1 MSRGDTPASSSP
13 PPSSAGPSGTATFA
27 RQDWDNGHWG
37 IQTWLERTAWKT
49 LKNTSYGRPIDD
61 DAPHPA
67 LFEDPLLQQVYLTD
81 LALFVGAE
89 RTSYHAVAGMMRCA
103 PDELAEMQLGT
114 QVLDEC
120 RHYEVFC
127 KRMADMGVTPEKRN
141 KLIDRYTTPA
151 LRSFYDL
158 ILEQVDKK
166 DFYAASIAQNLIMEG
181 MAYPVYRYEIRYWS
195 KIDPGLTRTI
205 QGAFADEAHHV
216 GFGEAVNRAYAE
228 RMGSDER
235 NRIRSLARQF
245 GSLMRQTFE
254 EVINRYIGLYQECA
268 NQYMDVMGDIEIFRG
283 RKMADTSEE
292 DQVRIVLKEI
302 EDEHQSR
309 LERIGLA

>member
-1 MSRGDTPASSSP
+1 MFVP
-13 PPSSAGPSGTATFA
+13 
-27 RQDWDNGHWG
+27 QDWDNGHWG
-37 IQTWLERTAWKT
+37 IQTWLERTAWRT
-49 LKNTSYGRPIDD
+49 LKNTSYGRSDTPGE

-67 LFEDPLLQQVYLTD
+67 LFEDPLLQQVYLMD
-81 LALFVGAE
+81 IALFIGAE
-89 RTSYHAVAGMMRCA
+89 HTSYQAVSGMMRCA

-127 KRMADMGVTPEKRN
+127 KRMADMGVTPEKRR
-141 KLIDRYTTPA
+141 KLIDRYTTPG

-195 KIDPGLTRTI
+195 RIDPGLSKTI

-216 GFGEAVNRAYAE
+216 GFGEAINRAHFQKI
-228 RMGSDER
+228 GSDER
-235 NRIRSLARQF
+235 NRILKLTHQF
-245 GSLMRQTFE
+245 STLMRQTFE
-254 EVINRYIGLYQECA
+254 EIINRYIGLYQECA
-268 NQYMDVMGDIEIFRG
+268 NQYMDVMGEVEIFRG
-283 RKMADTSEE
+283 RKMSEMTEE
-292 DQVRIVLKEI
+292 DQARTVLQEI
-302 EDEHQSR
+302 QDEHRAR
-309 LERIGLA
+309 LERIGLT